1 MRFAKRR
8 ALLPLAPLLLVN
20 ALSAQPCL
28 VRGNIDRVSSLD
40 TFRGVIQPQ
49 FRAVVPSPRLAIVLF
64 PQTIPEDKRNTVSAD
79 LTALYR
85 VSGSPSPLTLTA
97 FNGQEF
103 AAPSGPFRNV
113 ALWQKAVRA
122 ALAIEAVQTA
132 AASTSRFDAM
142 VAGALKDF
150 GEPGS
155 SVLLIG
161 QLPDF
166 EPEAQDYATAWLNA
180 SVCSQKVRVS
190 VWNPGGAVPATWK
203 AISEATGGAP
213 NLATLSELAPS
224 PDAEPLTDVS
234 WTPPQVDRGFRLYRA
249 VLRDQAG
256 SKMAD
261 VPMVALGPQ
270 VQMPEPERYVELRRA
285 ARQAAELVRKE
296 KLEGGEDVQAHAL
309 VERALAINPLD
320 DDALN
325 SGVAYFRRHQ
335 DFKSEAELLTPLT
348 SLHPEDHALFAEL
361 GHCQFVA
368 GDLEAA
374 EKSLSKAREGKVGG
388 AVVPE
393 ELFRIRMA
401 HNDDA
406 GALAFLE
413 ERLAIDGNGAAL
425 WYTRA
430 DIATR
435 IGNWTK
441 TAESLEKALAA
452 DEKNLRRRTS
462 LVDLYLDHAAN
473 DQALRHVRFA
483 AAALPAD
490 AAVRRQYAEYLDR
503 LGQPDEAFAVWTK
516 ALESDPKMEVAHFR
530 IARRLLEKGDVAGGL
545 AAAERGLSDAP
556 PSARMYLLKSEALER
571 QGHYFEARRT
581 LRDASK
587 SAPDVA
593 LLAKLAE
600 MEDVSGLSAWKAY
613 ADLAEALKSAPDSAQ
628 QAQTLERG
636 MEVALR
642 DGDAKGPGFFGP
654 RLAAMG
660 KGSLSD
666 WLKVNTEAPGE
677 ETRIPG
683 GLEALAFVAH
693 STTKS
698 PQHFLA
704 DYCRALTVL
713 VAGSPGQKTYLE
725 SIREYF
731 QVVESLESLGT
742 RQGDRVTFQISVAD
756 KASRQRAE
764 KITDLLGWKL
774 RTKKDGVTLEA
785 GEKTAQ
791 GKRQET
797 ASALAIDEV
806 GMQEALQAG
815 REYTFEIMDERV
827 PVVLGESKWLSAFFP
842 KEKLSGGLAE
852 GFTDDLRAAETYLAL
867 SGMSMP
873 AVSAL
878 MSSLDLKS
886 LAEKH
891 ADLICQYS
899 SAFALRGSRAA
910 VPGGPPADAVWEK
923 LVGSSTAVPA
933 KFFRALLEKDDGKLL
948 AFFATLGQLDADHQ
962 RFLTRGATRTARF
975 YDLFRESPDMA
986 HGAERQSVSSSFVEF
1001 LREVPV
1007 DSEERVLFPGSPE
1020 VWMLARGNSS
1030 STAGTAKMVKK
1041 LSRITAPEQED
1052 EILLRLARTRYTAS
1066 HEKMSEL
1073 DNFVAV
1079 VRIDRHR
1086 EEPLDE
1092 ASALLLAQ
1100 HYGEDHPIYPYFA
1113 TLTAL
1118 GQPQF
1123 ERFFT
1128 LLDQWKTVPRLELNG
1143 KLGQLHALIEI
1154 LCLAQESGAIEPKT
1168 AAELFGVLCDRMG
1181 KASSATDDTLASLD
1195 TVRDFLK
1202 RAACLE
1208 ASDPDRK
1215 LECTLLGGGGPV
1227 GFEVGGVRYEIDP
1240 HAARSAAYRR
1250 VIDAQKVTSLKT
1262 LLEFDDVLHEMDQGK
1277 GSATEQLQKL
1287 GSLQAGLLTVEIPK
1301 SMHASEI
1308 DRKIVLEFDRS
1319 KVGELIARLKQRT
1332 SRKKVNLDDIRK
1344 ISRELR
1350 AVICPQVGIAL
1361 SGAVYARF
1369 LSPDDLLVSQD
1380 PLLLRKHRYLALG
1393 PGSQGLFPPADL
1405 SVDNAGAGSH
1415 IEGGFAGF
1423 PVVSGRVAV
1432 SAGKMG
1438 ASTVMTSTQI
1448 AALRSTDWS
1457 RLTEQDLLRF
1467 QLRLRV
1473 AREWVLHAG
1482 SDEVLLADLAEDSLG
1497 VLSPTRR
1504 AQLLDAI
1511 RARDWTAAFQ
1521 CVTLGDLYSL
1531 SDRYLERYEK
1541 DPWQSAVTAALRKTP
1556 AADDSRLLLLGGSS
1570 LELLGCDHPHL
1581 AMLGP
1586 YEQYEKFVLPYKLA
1600 ERTAEFKLYLADWAG
1615 RVGIPTAALNVAG
1628 EPLVT
1633 KLLGHVKMNDIR
1645 DWRSVVQAFD
1655 GLDAPMVLAALET
1668 EK

>member
-1 MRFAKRR
+1 M
-8 ALLPLAPLLLVN
+8 
-20 ALSAQPCL
+20 
-28 VRGNIDRVSSLD
+28 
-40 TFRGVIQPQ
+40 
-49 FRAVVPSPRLAIVLF
+49 PSTRLAIVLF
-64 PQTIPEDKRNTVSAD
+64 PQTIPNGQRNTVAAD
-79 LTALYR
+79 LVALYR
-85 VSGSPSPLTLTA
+85 ALGSPSPLTLTA

-103 AAPSGPFRNV
+103 APLSGPFRTV

-122 ALAIEAVQTA
+122 ALANEAVQTA
-132 AASTSRFDAM
+132 AASTSQFDAM

-166 EPEAQDYATAWLNA
+166 EPEARDYATAWLN
-180 SVCSQKVRVS
+180 SRLCGQKVRVS
-190 VWNPGGAVPATWK
+190 VWNPGGEVPSTWREV
-203 AISEATGGAP
+203 SQATGGIP
-213 NLATLSELAPS
+213 NLTALSELLP
-224 PDAEPLTDVS
+224 PPEAEPLTEVS
-234 WTPPQVDRGFRLYRA
+234 WAPPQVDRGFLLYRA
-249 VLRDQAG
+249 VLRDRAR
-256 SKMAD
+256 STMAE
-261 VPMVALGPQ
+261 VPMLALGPQ
-270 VQMPEPERYVELRRA
+270 VRIPDPERYMELRRA
-285 ARQAAELVRKE
+285 SRQAAQLARKE
-296 KLEGGEDVQAHAL
+296 NPGTGEDEQA
-309 VERALAINPLD
+309 RALIEQALNINPFD
-320 DDALN
+320 DEALN
-325 SGVAYFRRHQ
+325 AGVAYYRRRL
-335 DFKSEAELLTPLT
+335 DYKNEAGLLKPLT
-348 SLHPEDHALFAEL
+348 ALHPDDYNLYAEL
-361 GHCQFVA
+361 GHCQFVT
-368 GDLEAA
+368 GNLDAA
-374 EKSLSKAREGKVGG
+374 EESLGKAREGKVGG
-388 AVVPE
+388 AAVPE

-401 HNDDA
+401 RKDDA

-413 ERLAIDGNGAAL
+413 ERLAIDGNGAEL
-425 WYTRA
+425 WYARA
-430 DIATR
+430 DIAAR
-435 IGNWTK
+435 LGNWTK
-441 TAESLEKALAA
+441 SADSLEKALAA

-473 DQALRHVRFA
+473 DQAVRHVRFV

-503 LGQPDEAFAVWTK
+503 LGHPEESFAVWKK
-516 ALESDPKMEVAHFR
+516 ALEADSKMEVAHFR
-530 IARRLLEKGDVAGGL
+530 IARQLLDKGDVAGGL

-556 PSARMYLLKSEALER
+556 PSARLYLLKSEALER
-571 QGHYFEARRT
+571 QGRYFDARRT

-587 SAPDVA
+587 ATPEVA

-600 MEDVSGLSAWKAY
+600 MEDISGLSAAKAY
-613 ADLAEALKSAPDSAQ
+613 ADLAEAQKSAPDSPLKAR
-628 QAQTLERG
+628 TLERG

-642 DGDAKGPGFFGP
+642 DGDAKGPAFFGP
-654 RLAAMG
+654 LLAAMG
-660 KGSLSD
+660 KGSMSD
-666 WLKVNTEAPGE
+666 WLKVTTEAPGDQ
-677 ETRIPG
+677 TRIPG
-683 GLEALAFVAH
+683 GLEALAFVAR
-693 STTKS
+693 SPKKS
-698 PQHFLA
+698 LQNFLT
-704 DYCRALTVL
+704 DYCRALT
-713 VAGSPGQKTYLE
+713 AFGSGAAAQKVYLE

-731 QVVESLESLGT
+731 QVVASLESLGT
-742 RQGDRVTFQISVAD
+742 RQGDRVSFRISLAD

-764 KITDLLGWKL
+764 KIMDLLGWKL
-774 RTKKDGVTLEA
+774 RVKKDGVTLEA
-785 GEKTAQ
+785 GEKTTQ
-791 GKRQET
+791 GKRQEA

-815 REYTFEIMDERV
+815 KEYTFEITDERV
-827 PVVLGESKWLSAFFP
+827 PAVLGESKWLGAFFP
-842 KEKLSGGLAE
+842 QEKLNGGLAE
-852 GFTDDLRAAETYLAL
+852 GFTNDLRAAETYVAL
-867 SGMSMP
+867 SGMSQP

-878 MSSLDLKS
+878 LASMDLKS

-891 ADLICQYS
+891 SELIYQYS
-899 SAFALRGSRAA
+899 SGFALRGSRAA

-933 KFFRALLEKDDGKLL
+933 KFFRALLEKDEGKLL

-962 RFLTRGATRTARF
+962 RFLTRGATRTSRF

-986 HGAERQSVSSSFVEF
+986 HGAERQSLSGSFVEF

-1007 DSEERVLFPGSPE
+1007 DPEERVLFPGSPE

-1030 STAGTAKMVKK
+1030 SAAGAVKMVKR

-1052 EILLRLARTRYTAS
+1052 EILLRLARTRYVSS

-1100 HYGEDHPIYPYFA
+1100 HYGEDRAIYPYFA

-1118 GQPQF
+1118 GRPQF
-1123 ERFFT
+1123 EKFFT
-1128 LLDQWKTVPRLELNG
+1128 LLDQWKILPRLELNG

-1154 LCLAQESGAIEPKT
+1154 LCLAQESGAIEPKG
-1168 AAELFGVLCDRMG
+1168 AAELFGVLCHRLD
-1181 KASSATDDTLASLD
+1181 KAASPADYTLASLD
-1195 TVRDFLK
+1195 TVRDFLR
-1202 RAACLE
+1202 RAACQE
-1208 ASDPDRK
+1208 AGDPDRT
-1215 LECTLLGGGGPV
+1215 LECSLLGGGGPV
-1227 GFEVGGVRYEIDP
+1227 EFEVDGVQYEVDP

-1250 VIDAQKVTSLKT
+1250 VLDAQKVTSLKT
-1262 LLEFDDVLHEMDQGK
+1262 LLEFDDVLRELDQGK

-1287 GSLQAGLLTVEIPK
+1287 SSLQAGLLTAEIPR
-1301 SMHASEI
+1301 SMHAGEI
-1308 DRKIVLEFDRS
+1308 DRKIVLEFDRA

-1350 AVICPQVGIAL
+1350 AAIYPQVGIAL
-1361 SGAVYARF
+1361 SGPVYAYF

-1380 PLLLRKHRYLALG
+1380 PLLLRKHRYLPLG
-1393 PGSQGLFPPADL
+1393 PGSQGLFSPADL
-1405 SVDNAGAGSH
+1405 VVENSGAGSY

-1423 PVVSGRVAV
+1423 PAVAGRVAV
-1432 SAGKMG
+1432 SSGKPSSG
-1438 ASTVMTSTQI
+1438 SVMISTQI

-1457 RLTEQDLLRF
+1457 RLKEQDLVRF

-1473 AREWVLHAG
+1473 VREWVLHAG
-1482 SDEVLLADLAEDSLG
+1482 SDDTLLADLAEDALG

-1531 SDRYLERYEK
+1531 SGRYLERYEK
-1541 DPWQSAVTAALRKTP
+1541 DPWQSAVTAALRKT
-1556 AADDSRLLLLGGSS
+1556 AAEDNPRLLLLGGSS

-1586 YEQYEKFVLPYKLA
+1586 YEQYEKFVLPSKLA
-1600 ERTAEFKLYLADWAG
+1600 ERAAEFKLYLADWAG
-1615 RVGIPTAALNVAG
+1615 RVGIPTAALNLAG
-1628 EPLVT
+1628 EPVVT
-1633 KLLGHVKMNDIR
+1633 KLLAHVKMNDIR
-1645 DWRSVVQAFD
+1645 DWRSVMQAFE
-1655 GLDAPMVLAALET
+1655 GLDAPMLLAALEK